1 MKDWFL
7 NLKIAQ
13 KIFCLSL
20 VFLVLLM
27 FMALIEIF
35 FASTKILIIIV
46 YALAV
51 IVSLSS
57 GILIGN
63 TVSKPIHNVVKNLE
77 DMSEG
82 NFKIKTLKTDATDE
96 PGILLG
102 TLNRTLETLRE
113 FIINV
118 KKSADNVYETA
129 REIDITSEHT
139 AEGAHQVA
147 ISINQMAIGTQE
159 QAVSATKIL
168 EHITEMDNTVESISN
183 SLNDTVKLSEKTN
196 TMAVEGQTNSENA
209 VEKIKQIKG
218 TFSHVSRNINEL
230 GQFSSEIGLI
240 VEIIKNI
247 SSQTSLLALNAAI
260 EAARAGEHGRGFAVV
275 ADEVKKLA
283 EESGKATEKI
293 NEMIRLIQEKTSQT
307 VHTMEKTVNEVAD
320 GVVIIEKTGN
330 SLREIL
336 NFAHTTNENI
346 EKISH
351 EVKEL
356 VVSSSE
362 VLKMAENISSI
373 TEESAASSEE
383 ISSIVEEQTAG
394 AQEINA
400 SVQDLTNIVKEL
412 KAQLEKFQ
420 V

>member
-7 NLKIAQ
+7 NLKISQ

-20 VFLVLLM
+20 VFLVLLVLM
-27 FMALIEIF
+27 AFMEMF
-35 FASTKILIIIV
+35 FASTKVLIILV
-46 YALAV
+46 YVLAV

-63 TVSKPIHNVVKNLE
+63 TVSKPIHK
-77 DMSEG
+77 
-82 NFKIKTLKTDATDE
+82 
-96 PGILLG
+96 
-102 TLNRTLETLRE
+102 
-113 FIINV
+113 FIHNV

-129 REIDITSEHT
+129 REIGITSEHT
-139 AEGAHQVA
+139 ADGAQQVA
-147 ISINQMAIGTQE
+147 LSINHMAIGTQE
-159 QAVSATKIL
+159 QAVSVIKIL
-168 EHITEMDNTVESISN
+168 EHITEMDSTVESISN

-196 TMAVEGQTNSENA
+196 TMAVEGQMNSENA

-218 TFSHVSRNINEL
+218 TFSHVSKNINEL

-307 VHTMEKTVNEVAD
+307 VHTMEKTVNEVDD

-356 VVSSSE
+356 VLSSSE
-362 VLKMAENISSI
+362 VLKMAENISTI
-373 TEESAASSEE
+373 TEESAASSQE